1 MKRLTTALGT
11 ALVCLFIPL
20 RHATSQVPTDTAG
33 LPNDSI
39 PFAPL
44 VHPSYFWVGWP
55 DNAWY
60 EGDVG
65 VPVHLWSR
73 TAALRYPDR
82 VKADAYDCWGMIGK
96 LGRSIEKVILGSSMV
111 NQERATG
118 CTITFV
124 PHFVLRQLSGGSAPV
139 QTPTFNPA
147 FEFTRWVMHLDD
159 TATVNARRAVRGRA
173 WRNASLTGTH
183 LRFGHYSNGQSGCLY
198 ANQDPDS
205 ACAVIPGVPETL
217 NTTDGSFSTHYI
229 EPALTFARLRMDS
242 TGHERRLSS
251 LTLGFRQNIGGAD
264 YGGMS
269 DELARTYGW
278 QSFTAS
284 YVMRHR
290 FEREGRLVMTLL
302 AQGECARGR
311 PEPYD
316 TCRGAV
322 GLSASLPSMYG
333 FGVGLRY
340 VGGWDYYNVGYGESL
355 RNQFMV
361 GIVLDHT
368 LPIVIRR

>member
-1 MKRLTTALGT
+1 MKRFTTAFGT
-11 ALVCLFIPL
+11 ALVCLFIL
-20 RHATSQVPTDTAG
+20 LHNASAQVPADSSD

-44 VHPSYFWVGWP
+44 VHPSYFWFGWP

-60 EGDVG
+60 EGDIG
-65 VPVHLWSR
+65 LPVHVWSR

-82 VKADAYDCWGMIGK
+82 VKADVYDCYGAIGT
-96 LGRSIEKVILGSSMV
+96 LARRVEKAVLGSSLA
-111 NQERATG
+111 NTERATG

-147 FEFTRWVMHLDD
+147 FEFTRWVMYLDD
-159 TATVNARRAVRGRA
+159 TATVNARRAIRGRA
-173 WRNASLTGTH
+173 SRNASLTGTH
-183 LRFGHYSNGQSGCLY
+183 IRLGHYSNGQSGCLY
-198 ANQDPDS
+198 ANQDPQS
-205 ACAVIPGVPETL
+205 SCEVIPGVPETL
-217 NTTDGSFSTHYI
+217 NKIDGSFSTHYI
-229 EPALTFARLRMDS
+229 EPALTFARLRLDS
-242 TGHERRLSS
+242 MGHERRLSS
-251 LTLGFRQNIGGAD
+251 LTVGFRQNIPGAD

-284 YVMRHR
+284 YVRRDR
-290 FEREGRLVMTLL
+290 FERWRLVTTFL
-302 AQGECARGR
+302 AEGECARGR

-322 GLSASLPSMYG
+322 GLSASLPAMYG
-333 FGVGLRY
+333 FGAGIRY
-340 VGGWDYYNVGYGESL
+340 VGGWDYYNVGYGDRL
-355 RNQFMV
+355 RNQLMI

-368 LPIVIRR
+368 VPIVIRR